1 MGYYHYVSSN
11 GPRGNFIK
19 INQVFL
25 EIENSVSLPNL
36 ISEVCFW
43 EAKVAKIAQRK
54 EMNDYS
60 VTTLSLDLETLQ
72 RFFTGSFL
80 SWKQIFMIIAFT

>member
-36 ISEVCFW
+36 ISEVEE

-54 EMNDYS
+54 VMNDYS

-72 RFFTGSFL
+72 RFFTGSLL
-80 SWKQIFMIIAFT
+80 S